1 MIATPIIELFRHEAI
16 FHAAARASYRSAA
29 NRRVFPEVE
38 TMAVKLV
45 VGAKEES
52 EVE

>member
-1 MIATPIIELFRHEAI
+1 MIATPIIELFWYEAT

-29 NRRVFPEVE
+29 NRQVFPEVE

-45 VGAKEES
+45 VGAREES

>member
-1 MIATPIIELFRHEAI
+1 MIATSIIELFWCAAT
-16 FHAAARASYRSAA
+16 FHAAARDSYRSAA
-29 NRRVFPEVE
+29 TRLMMPEVE

-45 VGAKEES
+45 VGASEES